1 MNIEDKEKET
11 NDMITAEDLVEQAV
25 YMANAPEGVSD
36 AEKAEDMLSMLGA
49 NIMDETVY
57 EDKPPTI
64 RIKDIFDN
72 DVDLIPDIVLHEVN
86 DFMGEPQYNLGL
98 RFLCEHNGSIE
109 TYCNFT
115 VNLGEFIG
123 TKNCAYVDTDECC
136 YFADTILKSGIA
148 QDTGLTKRNGHFDYP
163 LWKFDESF
171 LLSLNSE
178 QYQKYS
184 DSFDEYMAEAFGES
198 IQDMRM

>member
-1 MNIEDKEKET
+1 MNIDDKEKET

-72 DVDLIPDIVLHEVN
+72 CYEVL
-86 DFMGEPQYNLGL
+86 D
-98 RFLCEHNGSIE
+98 C
-109 TYCNFT
+109 T
-115 VNLGEFIG
+115 
-123 TKNCAYVDTDECC
+123 
-136 YFADTILKSGIA
+136 
-148 QDTGLTKRNGHFDYP
+148 
-163 LWKFDESF
+163 
-171 LLSLNSE
+171 
-178 QYQKYS
+178 
-184 DSFDEYMAEAFGES
+184 
-198 IQDMRM
+198 